1 MNEIPRSSPAC
12 SAWPSRSPAPSAN
25 GKTRPC
31 VCGAGGRH
39 PAPGPLLSEA
49 WVDLA
54 PHLSAQLLAGPGPAP
69 GGAAGGGETIG
80 CWVPRRGE
88 ERALQPQERDIP
100 QLAGAECAFCSCELR
115 AGCRGR
121 EVGRTCAVAITEEGA
136 EEGLSQSGETGVWAG
151 GSGSPCT
158 KAGLC
163 AASEGVAERRVE
175 EGWPCVAPWNLAA
188 WTQTSWL

>member
-1 MNEIPRSSPAC
+1 M
-12 SAWPSRSPAPSAN
+12 
-25 GKTRPC
+25 KFQ
-31 VCGAGGRH
+31 GAAQ
-39 PAPGPLLSEA
+39 PVQPGLPG
-49 WVDLA
+49 
-54 PHLSAQLLAGPGPAP
+54 AQLPLQMGKPGPAC
-69 GGAAGGGETIG
+69 AEQAGGTQPPGPSCLRPGSTLLLTSLPSSWPAPAPPQEEQRVEEKRSIS
-80 CWVPRRGE
+80 CWVPGRGE